1 VFAGRRVSGYPREAP
16 VYGQWRRNERAHV
29 GQHDSRSP
37 YIYGGHKHALSLK
50 IFAGVMTGRQYL
62 SGFVTF
68 TSYQITPAWH
78 GPQLQLGLA
87 RSTGAVY
94 LLFPFSMSL
103 GGSRLNQCRADLEHD
118 TPATPRFRSSDIQC
132 GPKTGEPHTHDHN
145 SVKS

>member
-1 VFAGRRVSGYPREAP
+1 MFAGRRVSGYPREAP

-78 GPQLQLGLA
+78 GPHTTSPVHGCAVRLVRLLDVTRGQPSQPVSGRLGTRHPSNTTLQKF
-87 RSTGAVY
+87 RYTGWAKNR
-94 LLFPFSMSL
+94 
-103 GGSRLNQCRADLEHD
+103 G
-118 TPATPRFRSSDIQC
+118 ATDS
-132 GPKTGEPHTHDHN
+132 
-145 SVKS
+145 